1 MNRCHEP
8 AGWYVPRRAR
18 HTFRPMGH
26 LMKTVMLCAVA
37 MVLFAAGLAHSSS
50 SHSASAM
57 KLRTVLT
64 DKAPKPGPYSQG
76 IVAGQYLFVS
86 GMTPTDPQ
94 TGNLIEGGIEQ
105 ATNRVMDNL
114 AAVLAAEGLHFDDV
128 AKVTVYLAKAEDL
141 AAMNGVYLKR
151 LGEARPARTSVFVS
165 GLPRGASL
173 EMDVIAFI
181 RH

>member
-1 MNRCHEP
+1 
-8 AGWYVPRRAR
+8 
-18 HTFRPMGH
+18 
-26 LMKTVMLCAVA
+26 MKTVMLCGFAV
-37 MVLFAAGLAHSSS
+37 VLLAAGLAHSGS
-50 SHSASAM
+50 SHVPSQM

-76 IVAGQYLFVS
+76 IVAGQFLFVS

-105 ATNRVMDNL
+105 ATDRVMDNL
-114 AAVLAAEGLHFDDV
+114 VAVLAAEGLHFEDV
-128 AKVTVYLAKAEDL
+128 AKVTVYLARAEDF
-141 AAMNGVYLKR
+141 AAMNGAYLKR
-151 LGEARPARTSVFVS
+151 LGDARPARTSVFVS
-165 GLPRGASL
+165 GLPKGAAL